1 LGIAMFLVQPKIWPT
16 LFHSYMQAVE
26 LQFSYNR
33 DFSSSPAGLIANAL
47 YGVIPYQL
55 TTLVSYL
62 AYAVV
67 VGAILL
73 YLSRKFLAGY
83 LSLNQWAPILLVG
96 TILLNPRVME
106 YDIAPVTLPVA
117 LVVWRLFARG
127 RKVLPTAILMSL
139 YFAIINLLAAQNHTG
154 LTNPPWKLT
163 AGFTLMAVFLAGSWN
178 LLLQIREA
186 ERSLSV
192 APGLDPSK
200 GVESGVI
207 AAS

>member
-1 LGIAMFLVQPKIWPT
+1 MFLIQPKIWPT

-47 YGVIPYQL
+47 YGVVPYQV

-62 AYAVV
+62 AYAAV
-67 VGAILL
+67 VGSLLL

-83 LSLNQWAPILLVG
+83 LSLNEWAPVLLVG
-96 TILLNPRVME
+96 TILLNPRIME
-106 YDIAPVTLPVA
+106 YDIAPVTLPIA
-117 LVVWRLFARG
+117 LVIWRLFARG
-127 RKVLPTAILMSL
+127 RTLITTAVLMSL
-139 YFAIINLLAAQNHTG
+139 YFAVINLLAAQNHVG

-163 AGFTLMAVFLAGSWN
+163 AGFTLMAVFLAGTWN
-178 LLLQIREA
+178 LLRQVRVI
-186 ERSLSV
+186 ERSLSIAE
-192 APGLDPSK
+192 APETSGM
-200 GVESGVI
+200 VEAGVI